1 MERSNS
7 RRTSRWMIVGTTAL
21 VGALALA
28 GCGRSDA
35 PTGGAEGGGEA
46 IDDSP
51 ATGTVEVWAMGNEG
65 EVLGDLAAK
74 FEEEN
79 PDVTID
85 VTAVPWDGAHDRI
98 ATAIAGGQAPDVT
111 MLGTTWVG
119 EFASTG
125 AFEPTPEGLV
135 DESSFFEGSWGTAV
149 VDDVAYGVP
158 WYVDT
163 RVMYYRTDLAEA
175 AGVEP
180 PATWDEYKSFAKALQ
195 DQGATS
201 GVSLPPGG
209 FDSWQ
214 YLLPL
219 VWQAGGDVLAEDGET
234 FAMDTDAWKEATAFY
249 QSFFTEGL
257 AEPVRLETGE
267 IEQKFISGEVGAFF
281 SGPFHVSLLREQG
294 GEDFADKFGVA
305 MVPGDESRTSFTG
318 GGNLAVFDDSD
329 NRDAAWKFV
338 RWLSQPET
346 QIEWYDISTD
356 LPSVQAAFEDPTFAE
371 DPYLSVF
378 AEQLADSKAPPAI
391 ATWAQV
397 SAVIDQQ
404 LEQVT
409 RANGDVD
416 EALTSLQQ
424 QAGSIGTGE

>member
-1 MERSNS
+1 MKTL
-7 RRTSRWMIVGTTAL
+7 TSRPTKRWIAAAAAVAI
-21 VGALALA
+21 GALALA
-28 GCGRSDA
+28 GCGRTDDGG
-35 PTGGAEGGGEA
+35 TGPEAGAA
-46 IDDSP
+46 IDDAP
-51 ATGTVEVWAMGNEG
+51 ATGTVEIWAMGNEG
-65 EVLGDLAAK
+65 EVLEELATA

-98 ATAIAGGQAPDVT
+98 ATAIAGGEVPDVT

-119 EFASTG
+119 EFAATG
-125 AFEPTPEGLV
+125 AFEPTPDDLV
-135 DESSFFEGSWGTAV
+135 DQSSFFEGSWDTAV

-163 RVMYYRTDLAEA
+163 RVLYYRTDMAEA

-180 PATWDEYKSFAKALQ
+180 PETWDEYKAFAQAMK

-214 YLLPL
+214 YVLPL
-219 VWQAGGDVLAEDGET
+219 VWQQGGDVLDADGAT
-234 FAMDTDAWKEATAFY
+234 FTLDSPEWQEAFAFY
-249 QSFFTEGL
+249 ASFFEEGL
-257 AEPVRLETGE
+257 SEPVRLEGGE
-267 IEQKFISGEVGAFF
+267 IEQKFISGQVGSFY
-281 SGPFHVSLLREQG
+281 SGPFHVSLLRDQG
-294 GEDFADKFGVA
+294 GAEFEDKFAVA
-305 MVPGDESRTSFTG
+305 MVPGEASRTSFTG
-318 GGNLAVFDDSD
+318 GGNLAVFNDTE

-346 QIEWYDISTD
+346 QIEWYGISTD
-356 LPSVQAAFEDPTFAE
+356 LPSVQAAFEDPIFAD

-378 AEQLADSKAPPAI
+378 AEQLADSKSPPAI
-391 ATWAQV
+391 PTWAQV

-404 LEQVT
+404 LEAVT
-409 RANGDVD
+409 RGETTVED
-416 EALTSLQQ
+416 ALASLQQ
-424 QAGSIGTGE
+424 QAEAIGTGQ